1 MKRFFYVLL
10 ALLLAFTL
18 ISCSSAGPDNTTG
31 QHDSSSPQDAAG
43 EAGAPE
49 APEGYPSEEDY
60 GAVQDQ
66 EMGPSSIVQ
75 DTDRMLVYT
84 VDLAM
89 TSYEYAI
96 DYQKIKTASAK
107 FGGFVQQE
115 ETTGT
120 PPTEHNPHG
129 RYTSMTLRIPTKNL
143 DAFMDALSQ
152 VGTLLSKNIQ
162 SDDITT
168 DYYDTQAR
176 VKMLES
182 RYDKLDEHYRE
193 AKKMEDII
201 KLEQEMSDILYQL
214 DKLKGSVRSMD
225 QSVEYATVYLQLEEL
240 VRVADVP
247 AKTDFSERLSDSY
260 AGGWRAMEEFGQG
273 MLVFLAG
280 AFPVL
285 LILIVLAA
293 VFFAIWL
300 PLRRLKH
307 RNKSAS
313 EAKKDQ
319 V

>member
-1 MKRFFYVLL
+1 MKRFLYVLL

-18 ISCSSAGPDNTTG
+18 ISCGSAAPDNAME
-31 QHDSSSPQDAAG
+31 QHDSSSPQEAAG
-43 EAGAPE
+43 EAGVDD
-49 APEGYPSEEDY
+49 GYSSEEDY

-89 TSYEYAI
+89 NSYEYAI
-96 DYQKIKTASAK
+96 DYQKIKASAAK

-120 PPTEHNPHG
+120 PPTEHNPNG
-129 RYTSMTLRIPTKNL
+129 RYTSMTLRIPTKSL
-143 DAFMDALSQ
+143 DAFMDELSQ

-176 VKMLES
+176 VDMLES
-182 RYDKLDEHYRE
+182 RYDKLNEHYKE

-201 KLEQEMSDILYQL
+201 TLEQEMSDILYQL

-273 MLVFLAG
+273 LLVFFAG

-293 VFFAIWL
+293 VAL
-300 PLRRLKH
+300 TVSLLVRRSK
-307 RNKSAS
+307 RKYKAAAEEQKR
-313 EAKKDQ
+313 EA
-319 V
+319 